1 MTPNFLKA
9 QSLRAHPFIQYSI
22 GMISNHYW
30 FSKCAYSKRKKEKKK
45 ILWVV
50 FSKEG
55 VLSRSRIALL
65 LE

>member
-9 QSLRAHPFIQYSI
+9 QSLRAHPFIQCSI
-22 GMISNHYW
+22 GMITKCYW
-30 FSKCAYSKRKKEKKK
+30 FSKCAYSKRKN
-45 ILWVV
+45 LVDC